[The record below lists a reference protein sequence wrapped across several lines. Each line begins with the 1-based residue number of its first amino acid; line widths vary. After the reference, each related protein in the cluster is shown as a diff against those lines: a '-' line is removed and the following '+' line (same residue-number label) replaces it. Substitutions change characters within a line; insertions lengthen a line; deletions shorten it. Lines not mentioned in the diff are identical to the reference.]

1 MAYFKEEIRR
11 KNLKV
16 MTMFSSSAYISV
28 RELACVYARRKKE
41 RTSKAEKLRMEIMS
55 SEATAAGPNLHDS
68 HGKS

>member
-1 MAYFKEEIRR
+1 MA
-11 KNLKV
+11 
-16 MTMFSSSAYISV
+16 MFSSSAYISV

-55 SEATAAGPNLHDS
+55 NEATAAGPNLHDS